1 MSGQG
6 KHIADIRRDYRM
18 AALDETRAGDDPLA
32 LFMTWFSE
40 AESAE
45 ITEVNAM
52 VLATCDAAG
61 KPHARIVLL
70 KGLDATG
77 FVFFTNYNS
86 AKGQQIAAN
95 PNASLVF
102 FWKELERQVRIEGII
117 EKVSSGDS
125 DAYFQSRPADS
136 RLGAWASD
144 QSSPISD
151 RQVLDDNYAK
161 FKEQFGENIPRPEHW
176 GGYRLVPR
184 HVEFWQGRANRMHDR
199 ICFQLNDGKWTKTRL
214 AP

>member
-1 MSGQG
+1 
-6 KHIADIRRDYRM
+6 M
-18 AALDETRAGDDPLA
+18 AALDEARAGDDPLA

-40 AESAE
+40 AEAAE

-52 VLATCDAAG
+52 VLATCDSAG

-77 FVFFTNYNS
+77 FVFYTNYNS
-86 AKGQQIAAN
+86 AKGRQIAAN

-117 EKVSSGDS
+117 EKVSDADS

-136 RLGAWASD
+136 RLGAWASN
-144 QSSPISD
+144 QSSQIAD

-176 GGYRLVPR
+176 GGYRLVPQ
-184 HVEFWQGRANRMHDR
+184 HVEFWQGRSNRMHDR
-199 ICFQLNDGKWTKTRL
+199 ICFQLSDGKWAKSRL

>member
-18 AALDETRAGDDPLA
+18 AALDENRAGDDPLA

-52 VLATCDAAG
+52 VLATCDASG

-77 FVFFTNYNS
+77 FVFFTNYSS

-117 EKVSSGDS
+117 EKVNSGDS

-176 GGYRLVPR
+176 GGYRLVPQ

-199 ICFQLNDGKWTKTRL
+199 IYFQLSDGKWSKTRL